1 MAAGRR
7 SRQSLNVWCPLFM
20 TAASLS
26 GVDLGGWPSLATA
39 MRTVGGLEPD
49 FLHVHQK
56 EPVAIFEKAKA
67 GPDHAR
73 VDQYSPCLVVQCR

>member
-1 MAAGRR
+1 VWLALDRKGANGSQRSHGGRAAVG
-7 SRQSLNVWCPLFM
+7 QLLNVWCPLF
-20 TAASLS
+20 
-26 GVDLGGWPSLATA
+26 

-73 VDQYSPCLVVQCR
+73 VDQHSPFLVVQCR